1 MMNYTHCQPIKAQ
14 GQSQQPVQYIW
25 HSVENVLK
33 QLHHTPVLLSLGLLP
48 CFMHLLIT
56 NYTKKQTRHYYNKW
70 LASQTAL
77 NQRYTS
83 SLDCYDLKFK
93 EVDTDHPHLVN
104 FPWRAVPH
112 GREDEPPHGPL
123 RLRPPGPPWDPHGLG
138 AHLLGHEPLLHAHV
152 QPTQNIQ
159 HVLTQI

>member
-1 MMNYTHCQPIKAQ
+1 MWQTIIYRRNY
-14 GQSQQPVQYIW
+14 
-25 HSVENVLK
+25 
-33 QLHHTPVLLSLGLLP
+33 
-48 CFMHLLIT
+48 
-56 NYTKKQTRHYYNKW
+56 KW
-70 LASQTAL
+70 LASQTAI
-77 NQRYTS
+77 NQQNTF
-83 SLDCYDLKFK
+83 DCYDLKFK

-159 HVLTQI
+159 KVLTQTKKKLGIFKETNCIYIFKTKLYITKFCN

>member
-1 MMNYTHCQPIKAQ
+1 M
-14 GQSQQPVQYIW
+14 W
-25 HSVENVLK
+25 
-33 QLHHTPVLLSLGLLP
+33 
-48 CFMHLLIT
+48 
-56 NYTKKQTRHYYNKW
+56 QTISYRHDYKW
-70 LASQTAL
+70 LASQTAI
-77 NQRYTS
+77 NQQNTF
-83 SLDCYDLKFK
+83 DCYDLKFK

-159 HVLTQI
+159 KVLIQGKTKLGIFKETNIYFYTKQNCTLPRSAIE